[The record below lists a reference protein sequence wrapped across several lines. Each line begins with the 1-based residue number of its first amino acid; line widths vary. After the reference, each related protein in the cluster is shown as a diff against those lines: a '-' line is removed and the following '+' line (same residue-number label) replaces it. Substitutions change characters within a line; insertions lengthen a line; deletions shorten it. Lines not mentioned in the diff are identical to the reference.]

1 MLAGEL
7 KGLFCF
13 GQNPAVGGANA
24 RLIRAGLDKLDWM
37 VVADLFEH
45 ETASFWKRPGADP
58 TQIPTEV
65 FVLPA
70 ASGVEKE
77 GSIVNSGRW
86 AQWRYRAVK
95 PIADCRP
102 DLDIVNGLAHAMKRA
117 YEKTGVFPEPIRHLA
132 WDYGHEADPHRV
144 ARELNGRFLV
154 DVADKDGK
162 RFAAG
167 KQVPGF
173 AQLKDDGST
182 LAGNWIYCGGYTEEG
197 NLAARRD
204 TTDAPNGIGLH
215 PKWGWVWPMN
225 RRILYNRASVNRK
238 GEPFNPRTWVVRW
251 DAEKKAWEGDVP
263 DGAMPPGETN
273 PFIMLASGVGQL
285 YSPDVVDGPFPEHY
299 EPVESPIQNPL
310 SKIQSSPCAQV
321 WASTEFD
328 RYGTPDVFPIVAT
341 TYRVSEH
348 WQTGAMSRN
357 MPWLVGLAPD
367 AFVEI
372 GTALAQREGIKSG
385 DRVIVSSARGSVE
398 VYALV
403 TERFQPFFVD
413 DRLIDEIGLPW
424 HWGYAGLVPGDIAN
438 DLTASVGDANSQIPE
453 TKAFLCSIKRKDL
466 A

>member
-1 MLAGEL
+1 
-7 KGLFCF
+7 
-13 GQNPAVGGANA
+13 
-24 RLIRAGLDKLDWM
+24 M

-58 TQIPTEV
+58 SKIETEV

-102 DLDIVNGLAHAMKRA
+102 DLDIVDGLARA
-117 YEKTGVFPEPIRHLA
+117 IKQAYAKDGVFPDPIRHLA
-132 WDYGHEADPHRV
+132 WDYAHGHEADPHRV
-144 ARELNGRFLV
+144 AREMNGRFLA
-154 DVADKDGK
+154 DVTQPDGT

-167 KQVPGF
+167 TQVPGF
-173 AQLKDDGST
+173 AQLRDDGST
-182 LAGNWIYCGGYTEEG
+182 MSGNWVYCGGYTEDG

-204 TTDAPNGIGLH
+204 PADAPNAIGLH
-215 PKWGWVWPMN
+215 PKWAWAWPMN
-225 RRILYNRASVNRK
+225 RRILYNRASVDRK
-238 GEPFNPRTWVVRW
+238 GEPFNPRRWVIRW
-251 DAEKKAWEGDVP
+251 NAETRKWEGDVP

-285 YSPDVVDGPFPEHY
+285 YAPDLVDGPFPEHY
-299 EPVESPIQNPL
+299 EPVESPVRNAL
-310 SKIQSSPCAQV
+310 SRIQSSPCAQV
-321 WASTEFD
+321 WRSTEFD
-328 RYGTPDVFPIVAT
+328 RYGTAQEFPIIAT

-357 MPWLVGLAPD
+357 MPWLVGLVPH

-372 GTALAQREGIKSG
+372 GTALAQREGIKNG
-385 DRVIVSSARGSVE
+385 DRVIVSSARGSID

-403 TERFQPFFVD
+403 TERFQPFFID
-413 DRLIDEIGLPW
+413 GRLIDEIGLPW
-424 HWGYAGLVPGDIAN
+424 HWGYAGIVPGDIAN
-438 DLTASVGDANSQIPE
+438 DLTASVGDPNSQIPE
-453 TKAFLCSIKRKDL
+453 TKVFLCSIRKK
-466 A
+466 ARA